1 MSLLVVGLSHRSAP
15 VSLLERAALPTDAV
29 TKLLHDT
36 VATEQVAGA
45 AVLATCNRIELYA
58 DVDKFHA
65 GVAELSTLL
74 ARHSDVGL
82 DELTPYLYVHYEDRA
97 VRHLF
102 SVACGLDSMVV
113 GEGQILGQIKDAL
126 ATAQDLQTASRLLNE
141 LFQQAL
147 RVGKRAHSETGIDRA
162 GQSLVTFGLEQ
173 LAGGQSAASVQSWA
187 QGRRAL
193 VIGAGSMSSLA
204 ATTLARAGV
213 AEIAIANR
221 TPARAE
227 RLARILG
234 ESAAAVAP
242 APARQDRDGAAQ
254 PDADGPATPGGA
266 AAPHAPASAPRLP
279 APGPD
284 AAPAGRA
291 GTLLAR
297 GVAMERVPQELTR
310 ADIVVSCT
318 GATGLVLTAETIEAA
333 VAAVAGRLPASAVPA
348 QGPNA
353 AAPADAALHAGRG
366 PSARSAG
373 QSGQA
378 GPCPLD
384 PAAGSAV
391 QEAASGFSVEG
402 EAAVAGMDAAAL
414 EQHAAWVDK
423 GITPAVRRPRS
434 PAQDGPAAHDPA
446 ADASAIAALAAVAAR
461 GRVPELRGPR
471 LPESAPHRPVVL
483 SLLDLAMPR
492 DVDAAVHRLAGVRLV
507 DIESLAEAS
516 ADAPMA
522 ADVEQVR
529 LIVAE
534 EVAAFGAAQR
544 AAHITPTVVALR
556 TMAADVVAGEIAR
569 LDGRLPGL
577 DGKQRAEITQ
587 TVRRV
592 VDKLLHAP
600 TVRVKQLAA
609 EPGGA
614 GYADA
619 LRTLFDLDAESV
631 AAVAAASGDARNDL
645 TDLSKAVAGGVIDAD
660 DDGDDADVYEG
671 KNRGRA

>member
-15 VSLLERAALPTDAV
+15 VSVLERAALSADAQV
-29 TKLLHDT
+29 KLLQDT
-36 VATEQVAGA
+36 VAAEPSAEA

-74 ARHSDVGL
+74 AQHSGVGL
-82 DELTPYLYVHYEDRA
+82 DELTPHLYVHYEDRA
-97 VRHLF
+97 VHHFF

-126 ATAQDLQTASRLLNE
+126 ATAQELHTAGRLLND

-173 LAGGQSAASVQSWA
+173 LSAGAPVEAWA
-187 QGRRAL
+187 RGKRAL

-204 ATTLARAGV
+204 AATLARAGV
-213 AEIAIANR
+213 AEVVVANR
-221 TPARAE
+221 TFDRAE
-227 RLARILG
+227 RLAEILNEQG
-234 ESAAAVAP
+234 GTDL
-242 APARQDRDGAAQ
+242 PARAIPMDAV
-254 PDADGPATPGGA
+254 PD
-266 AAPHAPASAPRLP
+266 
-279 APGPD
+279 
-284 AAPAGRA
+284 
-291 GTLLAR
+291 
-297 GVAMERVPQELTR
+297 ELTR
-310 ADIVVSCT
+310 ADIAVSCT
-318 GATGLVLTAETIEAA
+318 GATGLVLPAGA
-333 VAAVAGRLPASAVPA
+333 VAAAVEGRT
-348 QGPNA
+348 G
-353 AAPADAALHAGRG
+353 APALRRAAV
-366 PSARSAG
+366 RSG
-373 QSGQA
+373 LPPTSVGTEE
-378 GPCPLD
+378 GCPLEL
-384 PAAGSAV
+384 SAV
-391 QEAASGFSVEG
+391 QGANGFSVMG
-402 EAAVAGMDAAAL
+402 EAAVAGMDAATL
-414 EQHAAWVDK
+414 EQHAAWVDN
-423 GITPAVRRPRS
+423 GTVDRRDNRHSLDADSDVIT
-434 PAQDGPAAHDPA
+434 
-446 ADASAIAALAAVAAR
+446 ALAATAALV
-461 GRVPELRGPR
+461 GRVPERR
-471 LPESAPHRPVVL
+471 RPESAVEAPRPAPVL

-492 DVDAAVHRLAGVRLV
+492 DIDAAVHRLLGVRLV

-522 ADVEQVR
+522 ADVDQVR
-529 LIVAE
+529 RIVSD

-577 DGKQRAEITQ
+577 DEKQRGEITQ

-619 LRTLFDLDAESV
+619 LRTLFDLDPETV
-631 AAVAAASGDARNDL
+631 AAVSRAED
-645 TDLSKAVAGGVIDAD
+645 SKHTESVMNAENA
-660 DDGDDADVYEG
+660 E
-671 KNRGRA
+671 NRGRA